1 MSYLVCDEC
10 GKYYELKEGKSSF
23 NYEKCSCGG
32 KLTYIGTLKGMENYN
47 IPPNNSKITCI
58 NCGAKNI
65 KDSTKCSS
73 CGKELTREPTKGYKQ
88 NINGGI
94 SWLGVAAG
102 FGFLLTGTLMGILAI
117 FGTNIPQ
124 KVEDIPYNLLIAFGM
139 ISMFLA
145 VISGL
150 ISSYIGGSLKFKNG
164 IVNGGL
170 VGVILGIVVGLTSG
184 SLAFLGVIA
193 IFGSLSVLGGVFG
206 TFLKRRL

>member
-1 MSYLVCDEC
+1 MPYLICDEC
-10 GKYYELKEGKSSF
+10 GKYYKLNEGKSSF

-32 KLTYIGTLKGMENYN
+32 KLTYIDTLEGMKNNY
-47 IPPNNSKITCI
+47 IPPNISKITCT
-58 NCGAKNI
+58 NCGAENI
-65 KDSTKCSS
+65 KDSTKCSN
-73 CGKELTREPTKGYKQ
+73 CGNEFVRETTKGYNQ

-102 FGFLLTGTLMGILAI
+102 FGFLLTGTLMGVLAI

-145 VISGL
+145 IISGL

-164 IVNGGL
+164 IINGGL
-170 VGVILGIVVGLTSG
+170 VGVILGLMVGVTSG

-193 IFGSLSVLGGVFG
+193 IFGSLSVLGGIFG